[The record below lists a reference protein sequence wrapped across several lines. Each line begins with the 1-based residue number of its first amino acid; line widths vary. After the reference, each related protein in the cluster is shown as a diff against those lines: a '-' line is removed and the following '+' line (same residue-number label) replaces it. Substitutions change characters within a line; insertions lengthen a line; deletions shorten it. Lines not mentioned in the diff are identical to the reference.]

1 MTDVFNSYFD
11 VAIVGGGPAG
21 LSAALILG
29 RSVRKVIV
37 FERGPTRNS
46 ASKLAHGVFSR
57 DGVPTA
63 ELLDI
68 GHQQLSP
75 YNITV
80 EENEIVDIDKKNDGF
95 ELISPTGSRAT
106 SRKVILC
113 TGVVDILPEIPGI
126 RKFWG
131 KSVVHCPYCHGWE
144 LRNEPIAALVNSR
157 TIVNFASL
165 LKGWS
170 DDLILLS
177 NGPIKIN
184 KETRRKIDA
193 NEIPVIQ
200 QKIARLAGK
209 EDRLTK
215 IIFKSG
221 KELKRKGLFIHPH
234 QRLRS
239 KLIDRLDL
247 ELNSEGRINTNRFG
261 ETNIAGI
268 YAAGDVGPNMQQ
280 VTIAA
285 STGAEVGI
293 AINHKLVEE
302 DFNDFV

>member
-1 MTDVFNSYFD
+1 MSSTKTFD

-37 FERGPTRNS
+37 FERGPTRNA
-46 ASKLAHGVFSR
+46 ASKTAHGVFTR
-57 DGVPTA
+57 DGAPTT

-75 YNITV
+75 YNVTV
-80 EENEIVDIDKKNDGF
+80 QEKEIVDIDKNNEGF
-95 ELISPTGSRAT
+95 ELISPSGLQAI

-113 TGVVDILPEIPGI
+113 TGVVDILPDIPGI

-144 LRNEPIAALVNSR
+144 LRDEPIAALVNSH
-157 TIVNFASL
+157 TILNFASL

-177 NGPIKIN
+177 NGPINIA
-184 KETRRKIDA
+184 KEIRRKIDA
-193 NEIPVIQ
+193 NGIPVIQ
-200 QKIARLAGK
+200 QKIAKLTGK
-209 EDRLTK
+209 DDRLEN

-221 KELKRKGLFIHPH
+221 KELKRSGLFIHPR
-234 QRLRS
+234 QKLRS

-247 ELNSEGRINTNRFG
+247 ELNAEGRINTNRFG
-261 ETNIAGI
+261 ETNISGI
-268 YAAGDVGPNMQQ
+268 YAAGDAGPNMQQ

-302 DFNDFV
+302 DFNDFA